1 VVQVV
6 LALRLLA
13 VQAFKVVLAL
23 VVVLVVL
30 ASPLTV
36 PPPAPPCR
44 VASVVQL
51 IALRQSQEPLVVVP
65 QATPCSLNTV
75 VTVDT
80 VVVLPLM
87 VVLLPRLM
95 ATGRVAVVAVLPHR
109 PSLSQPRC
117 SLVVVEP
124 LATSLS

>member
-36 PPPAPPCR
+36 PPPAPP
-44 VASVVQL
+44 
-51 IALRQSQEPLVVVP
+51 
-65 QATPCSLNTV
+65 
-75 VTVDT
+75 
-80 VVVLPLM
+80 
-87 VVLLPRLM
+87 
-95 ATGRVAVVAVLPHR
+95 
-109 PSLSQPRC
+109 
-117 SLVVVEP
+117 
-124 LATSLS
+124 